1 MGSDLVSC
9 IDAGRSPV
17 TASRSE
23 IPSLLNNTLRHTL
36 DSEGNRLKE
45 ETLDPSGTVKR
56 IASFEYDALS
66 RQVKPKDAQNRATS
80 LTLDIYG
87 NLKTATDALNRV
99 SSNSYDDLDR
109 LTQTVS
115 DVGGIA
121 ATVSFGYDAAG
132 NLIRVTDPKALHTDY
147 TYDTANRLKQLSSP
161 DTVQRHPVSRV
172 KATPGFAHPEVRVE
186 G

>member
-1 MGSDLVSC
+1 VESN
-9 IDAGRSPV
+9 A
-17 TASRSE
+17 E
-23 IPSLLNNTLRHTL
+23 LR
-36 DSEGNRLKE
+36 GIR
-45 ETLDPSGTVKR
+45 
-56 IASFEYDALS
+56 
-66 RQVKPKDAQNRATS
+66 TS

-147 TYDTANRLKQLSSP
+147 TYDTANVSVRR
-161 DTVQRHPVSRV
+161 RHLARRAS
-172 KATPGFAHPEVRVE
+172 G
-186 G
+186 